1 MFKNYF
7 KIAFRSLWKNKGY
20 STINI
25 LGLAV
30 GLATCLVI
38 ILYVVDEL
46 SYDRF
51 YKNGRNIYRVNADI
65 KFGGNS
71 LHITQTSDMMGQL
84 LKKDYPQVQEYTRI
98 YNNNGSKL
106 IKKGEGFIN
115 EQRVA
120 HVDSTFFRVFDLPA
134 IDGDTKKALDDPNTV
149 VVTESAARKYFND
162 VQAIGKTIEE
172 KDGQSTTPYKITAVV
187 KDIPQNSHLNFEFFF
202 SMKNVDY
209 QWGQATSHNFHTYV
223 ALRPGTDYK
232 AFQKNFT
239 AYIDKYVLPEA
250 RAFMNINSMDEFR
263 KAGNHL
269 EYDLIPLTKIHLQ
282 SDYSFEITPTGN
294 IQYVYIFGAVAL
306 FILLLACINFIN
318 LSTARSASRA
328 KEVGVRKTLG
338 TARKTLIFQFL
349 VESMITVVISLLIA
363 IAVTWLILPFFNSVS
378 GKSIEINELL
388 DPRILTVIILLPLVV
403 GLLAGSYPA
412 AFLSRFNP
420 ITVLKG
426 NTNTSYKKSN
436 LRNALVVFQFTT
448 SIILIIGTITV
459 YKQLNYIQTKN
470 LGFNKDQVLII
481 NGTYGLGNKI
491 QAFKDE
497 ILGMSGVKSGTISSF
512 LPVSSSS
519 RNDNSYSRDAVMDSK
534 NGISMQTWTVD
545 YDYIKTMGM
554 EIVKGRNFSKEF
566 ADSNSTIIN
575 ETTAKFLGY
584 EDPVGQK
591 LYTLTDN
598 NGGKISYNIIGVVKN
613 FNFESLR
620 EGVGPL
626 CMRLGTQGGLGSFKI
641 EAGKAKDLVE
651 QAESRWKTMTGGLP
665 FSYRFLDDSF
675 NDMYRNEQRIGKLA
689 VSFAVLAIFIACLGL
704 FGLATYMAEQRT
716 KEIGIRKVLGAS
728 VGNVVNMLSKDFIIL
743 VLIASV
749 IAFPV
754 AWWAMNNW
762 LQDFAYRI
770 GIGWWI
776 FFAGG
781 AIAFLI
787 AVITVSSQA
796 IKAALANPVKSL
808 RTE

>member
-1 MFKNYF
+1 MFQNYF
-7 KIAFRSLWKNKGY
+7 KIAIRNLWKNKGY
-20 STINI
+20 SAINI

-38 ILYVVDEL
+38 ILFVVDEI

-51 YKNGRNIYRVNADI
+51 YKNAGNIYRVNSDI
-65 KFGGNS
+65 KFGGNT

-84 LKKDYPQVQEYTRI
+84 LKKDYPQVQEYARI

-106 IKKGEGFIN
+106 IKKGDEFIN
-115 EQRVA
+115 EPRVA

-134 IDGDTKKALDDPNTV
+134 IDGDTKKALDEPNTV

-162 VQAIGKTIEE
+162 VHVLGKTIEE
-172 KDGQSTTPYKITAVV
+172 KDGQSTTLYKITAVV
-187 KDIPQNSHLNFEFFF
+187 KDIPHNSHLNFEFFF
-202 SMKNVDY
+202 SMKNVEY
-209 QWGQATSHNFHTYV
+209 QWGQATSHNFHTYI

-269 EYDLIPLTKIHLQ
+269 EYNLIPLTKIHLQ
-282 SDYSFEITPTGN
+282 SDYSFEITPPGN

-306 FILLLACINFIN
+306 FILLIACINFIN

-328 KEVGVRKTLG
+328 KEVGIRKTLG
-338 TARKTLIFQFL
+338 TERKTLITQFL

-363 IAVTWLILPFFNSVS
+363 ITITWLILPFFNNVS
-378 GKSIEINELL
+378 GKSIDINELL
-388 DPRILTVIILLPLVV
+388 DPRILTVIILLPFVV

-412 AFLSRFNP
+412 VFLSRFNP

-459 YKQLNYIQTKN
+459 YKQLNYIQTKK

-481 NGTYGLGNKI
+481 NGTYGLGNNL

-497 ILGMSGVKSGTISSF
+497 ILAMSGVKSGTISSF

-591 LYTLTDN
+591 LYTFTDN

-626 CMRLGTQGGLGSFKI
+626 CMRLGERGGLGSFKI
-641 EAGKAKDLVE
+641 DAGKAKDLVKL
-651 QAESRWKTMTGGLP
+651 AESKWKTMTGGLP

-689 VSFAVLAIFIACLGL
+689 VSFAILAIFVACLGL

-743 VLIASV
+743 VLISSV
-749 IAFPV
+749 IAFPI
-754 AWWAMNNW
+754 AWWVMNNW

-770 GIGWWI
+770 NIGWWI
-776 FFAGG
+776 FVTAGV
-781 AIAFLI
+781 IAFLI
-787 AVITVSSQA
+787 AFITVSSQA